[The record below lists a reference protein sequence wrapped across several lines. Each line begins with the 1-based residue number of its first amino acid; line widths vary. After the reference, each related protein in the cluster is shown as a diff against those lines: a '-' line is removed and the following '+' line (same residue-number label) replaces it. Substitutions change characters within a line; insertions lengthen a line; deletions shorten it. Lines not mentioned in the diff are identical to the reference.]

1 MIPTPNNKFETAT
14 EESVVYRQ
22 HGNFSNS
29 DMCESDNLTER
40 INQEI
45 TKFKNYRWVNQNNEQ
60 ASLPLQHPALAC

>member
-1 MIPTPNNKFETAT
+1 MIPTPKNKFETAT

-45 TKFKNYRWVNQNNEQ
+45 TKFKNYR
-60 ASLPLQHPALAC
+60 